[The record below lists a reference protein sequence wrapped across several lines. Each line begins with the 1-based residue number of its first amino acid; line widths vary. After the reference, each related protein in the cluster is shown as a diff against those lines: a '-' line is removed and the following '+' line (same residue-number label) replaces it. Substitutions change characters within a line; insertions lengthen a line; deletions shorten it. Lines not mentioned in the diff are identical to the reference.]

1 MHFFISTLLSISY
14 EINVDNQLLI
24 NSLASEFH
32 SKSIMPETF
41 TYLLHHV
48 QPGSLFI
55 SGSI

>member
-1 MHFFISTLLSISY
+1 MHFFIGTLLSIIY

-24 NSLASEFH
+24 NLLASRFH
-32 SKSIMPETF
+32 SKLIMPETF
-41 TYLLHHV
+41 TYLSHHV